1 MTDDN
6 RRPTLTPGG
15 AGTLDPKQQPAPEEE
30 RPDTT
35 PAEEERP
42 VTKQARERRPE
53 TTVDEPRPDPI
64 TEERRSDAP
73 PPMSDDD
80 ERSPESRE
88 QLRKLGLELVTR
100 LFSASKTV
108 RLYDMNNRAAQRS
121 LGDFNEAVQ
130 QLLDAEG
137 KSSMR
142 VSSDLLLINDTRI
155 AVDAQHYGPF
165 EFVVEELKKR
175 QVESIEFKAGVNPKE
190 LGIFLT
196 PFYAIDPVESAY
208 DHLQAEMEAASI
220 SAIVTTRLT
229 EQEKTL
235 KQIDKDTRN
244 IREESNRVYFRTV
257 ALMGDILRTIEEK
270 HILQVKKAKRLT
282 QQMVDIIQ
290 MDESMLLGLTSIK
303 NFDMYTF
310 VHSVN
315 VCILSMLIGDRL
327 RLDKGDIAKIGVA
340 ALFHDIGKTYIPSTI
355 LNSTGPLNPR
365 EWELMKYHTFF
376 GVKELSRMNA
386 LRDAIDPMFVA
397 LQHHVHVNNDG
408 YPHRPGG
415 WKLRLFTR
423 IVTIADYFDAMTAYR
438 TYQKEPITPDKAL
451 RFILEKSGDI
461 FDPFISKVFIQ
472 AMGLYPI
479 GTIVELDTMERA
491 VVVRQNSDPRYLHRP
506 VVEIVDATA
515 DASTEREIVDLT
527 ERSSGE
533 YYFKRSVVRTYHDT
547 EIEVDKRS
555 HFVI

>member
-1 MTDDN
+1 MTEDN
-6 RRPTLTPGG
+6 RRPTLTSGG
-15 AGTLDPKQQPAPEEE
+15 SDTLEPEEE
-30 RPDTT
+30 Q
-35 PAEEERP
+35 PAAVE
-42 VTKQARERRPE
+42 KQSKAEPLAGGTAGADERRP
-53 TTVDEPRPDPI
+53 DAAPARPGGEDG
-64 TEERRSDAP
+64 
-73 PPMSDDD
+73 D

-88 QLRKLGLELVTR
+88 RLKHLGFELVTR

-108 RLYDMNNRAAQRS
+108 HLYDMNNRASQRS
-121 LGDFNEAVQ
+121 LGDLHEAVR

-137 KSSMR
+137 KASIR
-142 VSSDLLLINDTRI
+142 VSNDLLLINDTRI

-165 EFVVEELKKR
+165 EYVVEELKKR
-175 QVESIEFKAGVNPKE
+175 QVESVDIKPGVNPKE
-190 LGIFLT
+190 LGVFLKT
-196 PFYAIDPVESAY
+196 FYAIDPVESAY
-208 DHLQAEMEAASI
+208 GDLQTEMEAASI
-220 SAIVTTRLT
+220 SAIATTQLT

-235 KQIDKDTRN
+235 REIDKDTRN

-257 ALMGDILRTIEEK
+257 ALMGDVLRTIEEK
-270 HILQVKKAKRLT
+270 HILQVRKAKRLT

-303 NFDMYTF
+303 NFDLYTF

-315 VCILSMLIGDRL
+315 VCILAMLIGDRL
-327 RLDKGDIAKIGVA
+327 RLDKGDVAKIGVS

-386 LRDAIDPMFVA
+386 LRDAVDPMFVA
-397 LQHHVHVNNDG
+397 LQHHVHFNNDG

-415 WKLRLFTR
+415 WKLRLLTR

-451 RFILEKSGDI
+451 RFILEKSGEI

-479 GTIVELDTMERA
+479 GTIVELNTGEKA
-491 VVVRQNSDPRYLHRP
+491 IVVRQNSDPRYLHRP
-506 VVEIVDATA
+506 MVEIVDASA
-515 DASTEREIVDLT
+515 DPASDRELVDLT
-527 ERSSGE
+527 ERSLGE
-533 YYFKRSVVRTYHDT
+533 YQFKRSVVRTYHDT
-547 EIEVDKRS
+547 EIEVDKRA
-555 HFVI
+555 HFVT